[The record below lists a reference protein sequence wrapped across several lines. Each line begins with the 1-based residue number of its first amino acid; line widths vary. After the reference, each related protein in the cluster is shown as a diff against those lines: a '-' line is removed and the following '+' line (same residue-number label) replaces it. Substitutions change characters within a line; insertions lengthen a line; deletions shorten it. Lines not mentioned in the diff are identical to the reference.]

1 MSPEKTE
8 IQLQGKSTQSKMLSE
23 GHGDI
28 AAAADM
34 PKERKFLKSSLGREN
49 SIFKLKDPERCI

>member
-28 AAAADM
+28 AAADM

-49 SIFKLKDPERCI
+49 SIFKRKDPERRI